1 MSLCLPIKRCIDTCT
16 LKNMRKNEE
25 TGLIQKKKYH
35 PFLIIFPSF
44 CDVFATILDSTG
56 LIYVIFLF
64 FNGEND
70 FCL

>member
-1 MSLCLPIKRCIDTCT
+1 
-16 LKNMRKNEE
+16 MRKNEE